1 MKTILRSFWFKHYL
15 GQRFQWYRRW
25 FGGRW
30 ELWWIDICCSFIWLD
45 IRPDRKWPEHR
56 EPCSIGRPF
65 IEDYPI
71 KGDDCKTMCGDAI
84 RRLESKP

>member
-15 GQRFQWYRRW
+15 GQRFRWYRRW
-25 FGGRW
+25 YGGRW

-45 IRPDRKWPEHR
+45 IHPDRKWPEYR
-56 EPCSIGRPF
+56 KPCSIGRPF

-71 KGDDCKTMCGDAI
+71 KGDGCKTMCDDA
-84 RRLESKP
+84 RCSER